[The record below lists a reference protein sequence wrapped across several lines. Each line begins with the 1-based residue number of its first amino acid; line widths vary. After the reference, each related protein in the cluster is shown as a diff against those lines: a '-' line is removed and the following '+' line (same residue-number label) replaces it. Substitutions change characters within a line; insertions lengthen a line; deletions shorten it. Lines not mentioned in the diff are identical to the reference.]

1 MKKTALHKDIY
12 RTITGTLPRFLS
24 IFFIVV
30 LGVAFYSGIRVTQ
43 KDMHITADHQF
54 DGSRLMD
61 VKVMGTLGISEENLT
76 ALRKLKNVQSV
87 EGGHSVEVIAR
98 KQGSDEEHAIKVM
111 GKTDKLNQITI
122 IDGKL
127 PQASGECLVDEWYAQ
142 QNDLKT
148 GDVLNLS
155 SGNEDDL
162 KDTLKDTTY
171 KITGIGSSSEY
182 LSRSRGSTGI
192 GTGTLSGF
200 IVVQPSEFSSD
211 IYTEV
216 YLTAKGAKQE
226 RAYSDAYK
234 NKVKQLEEEIKD
246 ISKIENEK
254 RLRSVQKEAEEKIDK
269 KEISDGE
276 QQIKNAKAQYQ
287 SGIRQIQNA
296 RKQLKTQ
303 KQTIRSKS
311 KELKTQEAKLKTQ
324 EKNLQTKEQQIQG
337 AMQAGMISQEEAKA
351 SLAQINAGKEQIKT
365 ARSKINAGKKQISR
379 AKTKIAKA
387 ETTLDQKSTQL
398 KKAKQTI
405 KTNEAKLVSA
415 RKQITSGEKKIA
427 KAESKLSSGEKKL
440 KRSRKKAEKKFKE
453 AEQKIAD
460 ARQDVKDIKKGKW
473 YVLNREKMQS
483 YVEYGQEADRI
494 AALGRVVPVIFFLVA
509 ALVSLTAMT
518 RMVEEQRTQIGMMKA
533 LGYSGVH
540 IAMKY
545 VTYALAATLSGS
557 ILGAVIGEKLLPW
570 IIINA
575 YKMMYTGL
583 GDVYTPLEIE
593 YSVMA
598 DRKSVCRERV

>member
-43 KDMHITADHQF
+43 KDMYITADHQF

-87 EGGHSVEVIAR
+87 EGGHSIDVIAR

-269 KEISDGE
+269 KEKKFKKE
-276 QQIKNAKAQYQ
+276 RKKAY
-287 SGIRQIQNA
+287 
-296 RKQLKTQ
+296 
-303 KQTIRSKS
+303 
-311 KELKTQEAKLKTQ
+311 
-324 EKNLQTKEQQIQG
+324 
-337 AMQAGMISQEEAKA
+337 
-351 SLAQINAGKEQIKT
+351 
-365 ARSKINAGKKQISR
+365 KK
-379 AKTKIAKA
+379 
-387 ETTLDQKSTQL
+387 LDQ
-398 KKAKQTI
+398 A
-405 KTNEAKLVSA
+405 
-415 RKQITSGEKKIA
+415 
-427 KAESKLSSGEKKL
+427 EKKL
-440 KRSRKKAEKKFKE
+440 KIPK
-453 AEQKIAD
+453 Q
-460 ARQDVKDIKKGKW
+460 
-473 YVLNREKMQS
+473 N
-483 YVEYGQEADRI
+483 
-494 AALGRVVPVIFFLVA
+494 
-509 ALVSLTAMT
+509 
-518 RMVEEQRTQIGMMKA
+518 
-533 LGYSGVH
+533 
-540 IAMKY
+540 
-545 VTYALAATLSGS
+545 
-557 ILGAVIGEKLLPW
+557 
-570 IIINA
+570 
-575 YKMMYTGL
+575 
-583 GDVYTPLEIE
+583 
-593 YSVMA
+593 
-598 DRKSVCRERV
+598 

>member
-54 DGSRLMD
+54 DGSQLMD

-76 ALRKLKNVQSV
+76 ALRNLKNVQSV
-87 EGGHSVEVIAR
+87 EGGHSVDVIAK

-122 IDGKL
+122 IEGKL

-200 IVVQPSEFSSD
+200 IVVQRSEFSSD

-226 RAYSDAYK
+226 KAYSDAYK
-234 NKVKQLEEEIKD
+234 NKVK
-246 ISKIENEK
+246 
-254 RLRSVQKEAEEKIDK
+254 
-269 KEISDGE
+269 
-276 QQIKNAKAQYQ
+276 
-287 SGIRQIQNA
+287 
-296 RKQLKTQ
+296 
-303 KQTIRSKS
+303 
-311 KELKTQEAKLKTQ
+311 
-324 EKNLQTKEQQIQG
+324 
-337 AMQAGMISQEEAKA
+337 
-351 SLAQINAGKEQIKT
+351 
-365 ARSKINAGKKQISR
+365 
-379 AKTKIAKA
+379 
-387 ETTLDQKSTQL
+387 
-398 KKAKQTI
+398 
-405 KTNEAKLVSA
+405 
-415 RKQITSGEKKIA
+415 
-427 KAESKLSSGEKKL
+427 
-440 KRSRKKAEKKFKE
+440 
-453 AEQKIAD
+453 
-460 ARQDVKDIKKGKW
+460 
-473 YVLNREKMQS
+473 
-483 YVEYGQEADRI
+483 
-494 AALGRVVPVIFFLVA
+494 
-509 ALVSLTAMT
+509 
-518 RMVEEQRTQIGMMKA
+518 
-533 LGYSGVH
+533 
-540 IAMKY
+540 
-545 VTYALAATLSGS
+545 
-557 ILGAVIGEKLLPW
+557 
-570 IIINA
+570 
-575 YKMMYTGL
+575 
-583 GDVYTPLEIE
+583 
-593 YSVMA
+593 
-598 DRKSVCRERV
+598 